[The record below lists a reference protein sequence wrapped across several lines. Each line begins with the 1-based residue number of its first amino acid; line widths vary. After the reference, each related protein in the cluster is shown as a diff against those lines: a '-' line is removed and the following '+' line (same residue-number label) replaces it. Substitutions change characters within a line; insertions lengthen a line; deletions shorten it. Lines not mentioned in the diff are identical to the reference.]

1 MESLSIKKLAD
12 LDASGR
18 DQAVEIFTDAFL
30 RSLQFMSKD
39 QTRLT
44 RALRHAFVGD
54 QFYTAVENGK
64 VLGIFAYSTNRAR
77 AFSFDKQIF
86 QKEFGRIKGSFIYK
100 VLHGE
105 LGKPLDFNDRQCY
118 FESVATAREA
128 RGRGIATLL
137 NNHLID
143 MLDFDEFIL
152 EVVDTNTSAYRLYEK
167 LGYTEI
173 KRKKQRLFPK
183 LAGFNERIY
192 MKRGKG

>member
-18 DQAVEIFTDAFL
+18 DQAVEIFTDGFL
-30 RSLQFMSKD
+30 RSLQFISKD
-39 QTRLT
+39 QTRLA
-44 RALRHAFVGD
+44 RALRHTFVGD
-54 QFYTAVENGK
+54 QFYTAVENGRI
-64 VLGIFAYSTNRAR
+64 LGIFAYSTNRSR
-77 AFSFDKQIF
+77 AFSFDKRVF
-86 QKEFGRIKGSFIYK
+86 QKELGRIKGSFVYA
-100 VLHGE
+100 VLYRE

-137 NNHLID
+137 NNHLIAE
-143 MLDFDEFIL
+143 LDYDEFIL
-152 EVVDTNTSAYRLYEK
+152 EVVDTNTNAYRLYEK
-167 LGYTEI
+167 LGYTVI
-173 KRKKQRLFPK
+173 NRKKQRFFPK